1 MTLTQLRYFVTTCK
15 FMNMTEA
22 AEELHVAQ
30 PSLSNSIKA
39 LEREFNMQLLFRNK
53 RTISLTSEGAFFL
66 EKAQALLKNADEMV
80 EQMRDIV
87 TKRNHIQIGLPPMI
101 GSVLYTPVI
110 NDFRK
115 QYPEIDIE
123 LFEQG
128 SMATINMLKNG
139 ELDIA
144 LVVIDDAYNV
154 EGIRVMPV
162 MEAEVYLAVP
172 EGDPLA
178 EKEKVTFRD
187 IRDRD
192 VIMYKDGY
200 YLRKIIE
207 EQFLKE
213 NISPNI
219 VLNTNQLYT
228 TGNMVRHKIAVGFM
242 FKDVIAQ
249 EQHLIGIPF
258 EDPIILH
265 IGLIWKKESY
275 LFSDVAKFI
284 KFVSSIPAC

>member
-1 MTLTQLRYFVTTCK
+1 
-15 FMNMTEA
+15 
-22 AEELHVAQ
+22 
-30 PSLSNSIKA
+30 
-39 LEREFNMQLLFRNK
+39 
-53 RTISLTSEGAFFL
+53 
-66 EKAQALLKNADEMV
+66 
-80 EQMRDIV
+80 
-87 TKRNHIQIGLPPMI
+87 MI

-284 KFVSSIPAC
+284 KFVSSIPTC

>member
-53 RTISLTSEGAFFL
+53 RTISITSEGVFFL

-249 EQHLIGIPF
+249 EQH
-258 EDPIILH
+258 
-265 IGLIWKKESY
+265 
-275 LFSDVAKFI
+275 
-284 KFVSSIPAC
+284 